1 MGPNDQ
7 SAGDEIAVRYSSLQ
21 EAAASIKQQ
30 ASRLRGDLEDIR
42 QAVNRVSANWEGE
55 AQTQY
60 NTMQQQWNQK
70 ADHVHNILNSI
81 ADKVTQA
88 SGDYQATDKR
98 AAGNF
103 G

>member
-1 MGPNDQ
+1 VGPNDQ

-21 EAAASIKQQ
+21 EASASIKQQ
-30 ASRLRGDLEDIR
+30 AGRLRGDLEDIR
-42 QAVNRVSANWEGE
+42 QAVHRVTANWEGE

-60 NTMQQQWNQK
+60 NTMQDQWNKK
-70 ADHVHNILNSI
+70 ADHVQNILVSI
-81 ADKVTQA
+81 ADKVSQA

-103 G
+103 